1 MTRISVDPTALQ
13 EASRRLRSAVAAA
26 HDIRHER
33 DLLVDL
39 VEDAGSPNFSKAV
52 EKFLKEWSW
61 GLGFMESDGK
71 ELADM
76 LGSCAEA
83 YIEVEDDVA
92 AGIGD
97 D

>member
-1 MTRISVDPTALQ
+1 MARISVNPAALR
-13 EASRRLRSAVAAA
+13 EASQHLRRAVAAA

-39 VEDAGSPNFSKAV
+39 VDDAGSPRFSKAV

-61 GLGFMESDGK
+61 GLGFMETDGK
-71 ELADM
+71 GLADM

-83 YIEVEDDVA
+83 YVEVEDQVA
-92 AGIGD
+92 GSLGD
-97 D
+97 G

>member
-1 MTRISVDPTALQ
+1 MARISVNPAALQ
-13 EASRRLRSAVAAA
+13 EVSQHLRRAVAAA

-33 DLLVDL
+33 DLLLNLVD
-39 VEDAGSPNFSKAV
+39 DAGSPRFAKAV

-71 ELADM
+71 ALADL

-83 YIEVEDDVA
+83 YIELEDDVA
-92 AGIGD
+92 SSIDNG
-97 D
+97 